1 MCRVSALLAYI
12 QALEI
17 TKNYAKLNLTI
28 KLEAKDLDNS
38 ITDSLIWS
46 HHYTFQHGCT
56 VR

>member
-17 TKNYAKLNLTI
+17 TKNYLKLNLTI

-38 ITDSLIWS
+38 ITDSFWS
-46 HHYTFQHGCT
+46 HHNTFQHGCT